1 MEYLLTDRGRRE
13 LEALLTGHSL
23 FAFDFDGTLAKI
35 VRDRH
40 TAQLGRPIRLWLGE
54 LAKRA
59 PTAIISGRSVEDL
72 RTRVGNTVPYLIGN
86 HGLEGLHVTQQV
98 VQQAR
103 DTCKGWKQLI
113 EERFATELT
122 RCGVFVEDKSY
133 SLSFH
138 YRNAGRKAEARTL
151 VFHVLAELSP
161 LPRIVLG
168 KAVVNVVPAAAPH
181 KGAALLELMY
191 QLNCAAALYIG
202 DDDTDEDVFSLPDT
216 RILTVRIGKK
226 KSSAARFFLKKQT
239 EITEVLRSIVKIG
252 DRNTRVRR
260 VRHEPGHAH
269 TTTGVGSPAGSPWP
283 PSMIPTS
290 AFAAPKMRRL
300 NRRRG

>member
-1 MEYLLTDRGRRE
+1 MEYLLTDRGRSE
-13 LEALLTGHSL
+13 LDTLLTVHSL

-35 VRDRH
+35 VRDHH

-72 RTRVGNTVPYLIGN
+72 RARVGNTVPYLIGN

-98 VQQAR
+98 MQQAR
-103 DTCKGWKQLI
+103 DTCRGWKQLI
-113 EERFATELT
+113 EDRFGTKLT

-138 YRNAGRKAEARTL
+138 YRNAAWKDEVRAL
-151 VFHVLAELSP
+151 VFRVLAELSP

-168 KAVVNVVPAAAPH
+168 KEVVNVVPAAAPH

-202 DDDTDEDVFSLPDT
+202 DDETDEDVFSLPDT

-226 KSSAARFFLKKQT
+226 KISAAKFFLKRQT
-239 EITEVLRSIVKIG
+239 EITEVLRSIVNTG
-252 DRNTRVRR
+252 DRNTRGLGGP
-260 VRHEPGHAH
+260 HESGLAQ
-269 TTTGVGSPAGSPWP
+269 TNTGV
-283 PSMIPTS
+283 
-290 AFAAPKMRRL
+290 R
-300 NRRRG
+300 

>member
-1 MEYLLTDRGRRE
+1 MEYLLTDRGRTE
-13 LEALLTGHSL
+13 LEALLTVHAL

-59 PTAIISGRSVEDL
+59 PTAIISGRSIEDL

-103 DTCKGWKQLI
+103 ETCRGWKQLI
-113 EERFATELT
+113 EERFGTELT
-122 RCGVFVEDKSY
+122 RYGVFVEDKSY

-138 YRNAGRKAEARTL
+138 YRNAGQKDDARAL

-161 LPRIVLG
+161 PPRIVLG

-181 KGAALLELMY
+181 KGAALLELMH
-191 QLNCAAALYIG
+191 QLNCTAALYIG
-202 DDDTDEDVFSLPDT
+202 DDDTDEDVFSLPGT
-216 RILTVRIGKK
+216 RILTVRIGRNRI
-226 KSSAARFFLKKQT
+226 SGARFFLKRQS
-239 EITEVLRSIVKIG
+239 EITEVLRSIVKTG
-252 DRNTRVRR
+252 DRNARVRGG
-260 VRHEPGHAH
+260 RHEPGLAQ
-269 TTTGVGSPAGSPWP
+269 TTTWVG
-283 PSMIPTS
+283 
-290 AFAAPKMRRL
+290 
-300 NRRRG
+300 

>member
-1 MEYLLTDRGRRE
+1 MDYLLTGRGRSE
-13 LEALLTGHSL
+13 LEALVKVHSL

-40 TAQLGRPIRLWLGE
+40 SAQLGRPIRLWLGE

-59 PTAIISGRSVEDL
+59 PTAIISGRSVDDL
-72 RTRVGNTVPYLIGN
+72 RTRVGNTLPYLIGN

-98 VQQAR
+98 EQQAR

-113 EERFATELT
+113 EERFGTKLA
-122 RCGVFVEDKSY
+122 RCGVSVEDKSY

-138 YRNAGRKAEARTL
+138 YRNAGRKDDARAL

-191 QLNCAAALYIG
+191 QLNCTAALYIG

-226 KSSAARFFLKKQT
+226 NISAARFFLKKQT
-239 EITEVLRSIVKIG
+239 EITEVLRFIVKTG
-252 DRNTRVRR
+252 DRNTSVRQG
-260 VRHEPGHAH
+260 RHEPGLAQ
-269 TTTGVGSPAGSPWP
+269 TTTGAG
-283 PSMIPTS
+283 
-290 AFAAPKMRRL
+290 
-300 NRRRG
+300 

>member
-1 MEYLLTDRGRRE
+1 MDYLLTDRGRIE
-13 LEALLTGHSL
+13 LEALVKVHSL

-40 TAQLGRPIRLWLGE
+40 NAQLGRPIRFWLGE

-72 RTRVGNTVPYLIGN
+72 RARVGSAVPYLIGN
-86 HGLEGLHVTQQV
+86 HGLEGLHATQQV

-103 DTCKGWKQLI
+103 DTCRGWKQLI
-113 EERFATELT
+113 EERFGAELT

-138 YRNAGRKAEARTL
+138 YRSADRKDEAQAL
-151 VFHVLAELSP
+151 VFRVLAELSP
-161 LPRIVLG
+161 FPRIVLG

-181 KGAALLELMY
+181 KGAALLELMH
-191 QLNCAAALYIG
+191 QLNCTAALYAG

-226 KSSAARFFLKKQT
+226 KISAARFFLKRQT
-239 EITEVLRSIVKIG
+239 EITEVLRSIVETG
-252 DRNTRVRR
+252 DRITRVRGG
-260 VRHEPGHAH
+260 RHEPWLAQ
-269 TTTGVGSPAGSPWP
+269 TTTGVG
-283 PSMIPTS
+283 
-290 AFAAPKMRRL
+290 
-300 NRRRG
+300 

>member
-1 MEYLLTDRGRRE
+1 MEYLLTDRGRSE
-13 LEALLTGHSL
+13 LEALLTVHAL

-59 PTAIISGRSVEDL
+59 PTAIISGRSVDDL

-103 DTCKGWKQLI
+103 HTCRGWKQLI
-113 EERFATELT
+113 EERFGTELT

-138 YRNAGRKAEARTL
+138 YRNAGRKNDARAL

-161 LPRIVLG
+161 LPRIVPG

-191 QLNCAAALYIG
+191 QLNCTAALYIG

-216 RILTVRIGKK
+216 RILTVRIGKNK
-226 KSSAARFFLKKQT
+226 LSAARFFLKRQT
-239 EITEVLRSIVKIG
+239 EITEVLRSIVKTG
-252 DRNTRVRR
+252 DRNTRVQRG
-260 VRHEPGHAH
+260 RHEPGLAQ
-269 TTTGVGSPAGSPWP
+269 TTTWVG
-283 PSMIPTS
+283 
-290 AFAAPKMRRL
+290 
-300 NRRRG
+300 

>member
-1 MEYLLTDRGRRE
+1 MEYLLTDRGRTE
-13 LEALLTGHSL
+13 LEALLTVHAL

-59 PTAIISGRSVEDL
+59 PTAIISGRSIEDL

-98 VQQAR
+98 VRQAR
-103 DTCKGWKQLI
+103 ETCRGWKQLI
-113 EERFATELT
+113 EERFGTELT
-122 RCGVFVEDKSY
+122 RYGVFVEDKSY

-138 YRNAGRKAEARTL
+138 YRNAGQKDDARAL

-161 LPRIVLG
+161 PPRIVLG

-181 KGAALLELMY
+181 KGAALLELMH
-191 QLNCAAALYIG
+191 QLNCTAALYIG
-202 DDDTDEDVFSLPDT
+202 DDDTDEDVFSLPGT
-216 RILTVRIGKK
+216 RILTVRIGRNRI
-226 KSSAARFFLKKQT
+226 SGARFFLKRQS
-239 EITEVLRSIVKIG
+239 EITEVLRSIVKTG
-252 DRNTRVRR
+252 DRNARVRGG
-260 VRHEPGHAH
+260 RHEPGLAQ
-269 TTTGVGSPAGSPWP
+269 TTTWVG
-283 PSMIPTS
+283 
-290 AFAAPKMRRL
+290 
-300 NRRRG
+300 

>member
-1 MEYLLTDRGRRE
+1 MEYLLTGRGRSE
-13 LEALLTGHSL
+13 LEALLTVHSL

-54 LAKRA
+54 LAKRV
-59 PTAIISGRSVEDL
+59 PTAIISGRSLEDL

-98 VQQAR
+98 VRQAR
-103 DTCKGWKQLI
+103 ETCRGWKQLI
-113 EERFATELT
+113 EERFGTELT
-122 RCGVFVEDKSY
+122 RRGVFVEDKSY

-138 YRNAGRKAEARTL
+138 YRNAGQKDDARAL

-161 LPRIVLG
+161 PPRIILG

-181 KGAALLELMY
+181 KGAALLELMH
-191 QLNCAAALYIG
+191 QLNCPAALYIG

-216 RILTVRIGKK
+216 RILTVRIGKNRI
-226 KSSAARFFLKKQT
+226 SAARFFLKRQS
-239 EITEVLRSIVKIG
+239 EITEVLRSIVKTG
-252 DRNTRVRR
+252 DRNARVRGGS
-260 VRHEPGHAH
+260 HEPGLAQ
-269 TTTGVGSPAGSPWP
+269 TTTWVG
-283 PSMIPTS
+283 
-290 AFAAPKMRRL
+290 
-300 NRRRG
+300 

>member
-1 MEYLLTDRGRRE
+1 MDYLLTDRGRSG
-13 LEALLTGHSL
+13 LEALLTVHSL

-59 PTAIISGRSVEDL
+59 PTAIISGRSIEDL

-86 HGLEGLHVTQQV
+86 HGLEGLHATQQV

-103 DTCKGWKQLI
+103 ETCRGWKQLI
-113 EERFATELT
+113 EERFGTELT

-138 YRNAGRKAEARTL
+138 YRNAGQKDDARAL
-151 VFHVLAELSP
+151 VFHILAELSP
-161 LPRIVLG
+161 SPRIVLG

-181 KGAALLELMY
+181 KGAALLELMH
-191 QLNCAAALYIG
+191 QLNCTAALYIG
-202 DDDTDEDVFSLPDT
+202 DDDTDEDVFSLPGT
-216 RILTVRIGKK
+216 RILTVRIGKNRI
-226 KSSAARFFLKKQT
+226 SGARFFLKRQS
-239 EITEVLRSIVKIG
+239 EITEVLRSIVETG
-252 DRNTRVRR
+252 DRNARVRGG
-260 VRHEPGHAH
+260 RHEPGLAQ
-269 TTTGVGSPAGSPWP
+269 TTTWVG
-283 PSMIPTS
+283 
-290 AFAAPKMRRL
+290 
-300 NRRRG
+300 